1 MVVARKIAYNVVFNV
16 IAKILSTILAL
27 IGIGFITRYL
37 GKEGFGNYATVLA
50 FFAFFSSFS
59 DMGLYSVATRE
70 ISRAGADEEKIMGNV
85 FSLRLVSSLAVFLIF
100 LFFIGFLPYERD
112 VKAGIIIAGIA
123 FVFSSGYSVLNG
135 IFQKNL
141 AMDKVALAEFIGKII
156 QVGFIILAVKK
167 NLGFTAIMLSLLLY
181 MIFNFAVIYKL
192 SQKYIKFKIHADIA
206 YWKKFLK
213 KSLPMGISVMITFFY
228 FKADTIMLSLMKTNA
243 DVGIYNAAYKV
254 IENITFFPAMIAGL
268 ILPLM
273 SRYIFSEREKFE
285 DIADKTFKVL
295 LILIVPVVVGTLF
308 LADKIIGLIG
318 GAGFSESANVL
329 RILVFALFF
338 IFFGNFFN
346 NILLVSNLQKK
357 LMAVLSFCA
366 AFNIIANLIL
376 IPLYSYK
383 GAAVTSVLTEL
394 LVVSLALYLI
404 WKNINYRPKAHFL
417 GRILVSGLTMAI
429 FLFFFQKFN
438 FFLLAIGS
446 AGIYMLFLW
455 LTKAVASEEII
466 SIISKRGAEVSPIQR
481 EEII

>member
-1 MVVARKIAYNVVFNV
+1 
-16 IAKILSTILAL
+16 
-27 IGIGFITRYL
+27 
-37 GKEGFGNYATVLA
+37 
-50 FFAFFSSFS
+50 
-59 DMGLYSVATRE
+59 
-70 ISRAGADEEKIMGNV
+70 
-85 FSLRLVSSLAVFLIF
+85 
-100 LFFIGFLPYERD
+100 
-112 VKAGIIIAGIA
+112 
-123 FVFSSGYSVLNG
+123 
-135 IFQKNL
+135 
-141 AMDKVALAEFIGKII
+141 
-156 QVGFIILAVKK
+156 
-167 NLGFTAIMLSLLLY
+167 
-181 MIFNFAVIYKL
+181 
-192 SQKYIKFKIHADIA
+192 
-206 YWKKFLK
+206 
-213 KSLPMGISVMITFFY
+213 
-228 FKADTIMLSLMKTNA
+228 
-243 DVGIYNAAYKV
+243 
-254 IENITFFPAMIAGL
+254 MIAGL